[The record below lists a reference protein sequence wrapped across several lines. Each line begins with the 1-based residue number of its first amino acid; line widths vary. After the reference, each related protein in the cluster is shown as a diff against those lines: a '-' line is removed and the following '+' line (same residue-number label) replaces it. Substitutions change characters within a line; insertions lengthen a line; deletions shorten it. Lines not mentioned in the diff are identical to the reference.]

1 MAKCASGAMLHLGL
15 QRNLNE
21 LYGAYGHNLTYD
33 EMCWLANWCFVR
45 GQNLLIPHA
54 FFYSIRGPRFDERPP
69 DVGPNST
76 WWSKYREYSDA
87 CRRLSW
93 LNTDSKQICDLAILC
108 ESAFLPDKSAR
119 IFFQHQ
125 HDFNYLEIRHL
136 WEDAKTDSKGVHI
149 AGMNY
154 GVLVIDSLSDMPS
167 EALPALKILAL
178 NGRLIINKNSDYS
191 SLLNGAVIYQTT
203 DDLISAINKKLLTDI
218 VLTASSEDI
227 RYRHIVK
234 GKDNY
239 YIIFNEG
246 SDEVSSK
253 LEISV
258 KGRRQSLNPSNA
270 ETVSLGADDLLL
282 FKPHE
287 LKIIRVYN

>member
-1 MAKCASGAMLHLGL
+1 
-15 QRNLNE
+15 
-21 LYGAYGHNLTYD
+21 
-33 EMCWLANWCFVR
+33 
-45 GQNLLIPHA
+45 
-54 FFYSIRGPRFDERPP
+54 
-69 DVGPNST
+69 VGPNST

-108 ESAFLPDKSAR
+108 ESTFLPDKSAR

-149 AGMNY
+149 AGMDY
-154 GVLVIDSLSDMPS
+154 GILVIDSLSDLPS
-167 EALPALKILAL
+167 EALPALKILAR

-191 SLLNGAVIYQTT
+191 SLFKEAVIYQTT
-203 DDLISAINKKLLTDI
+203 DDLINAIKKKLVTDI
-218 VLTASSEDI
+218 ELTSSSEDI

-246 SDEVSSK
+246 PDEVSSK

-258 KGRRQSLNPSNA
+258 NGSRQLINPSTA
-270 ETVSLGADDLLL
+270 EAASFGADDLLL
-282 FKPHE
+282 FIPHE
-287 LKIIRVYN
+287 LKIIRVCN